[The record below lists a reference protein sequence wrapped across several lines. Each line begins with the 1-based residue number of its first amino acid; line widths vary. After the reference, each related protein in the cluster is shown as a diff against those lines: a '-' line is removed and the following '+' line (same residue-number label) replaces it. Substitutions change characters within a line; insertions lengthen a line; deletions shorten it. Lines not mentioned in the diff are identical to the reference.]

1 MLPEE
6 VEAQLSEGEDLGE
19 EYGSPRETSRDDAS
33 SCSEGDYRVLLGS
46 PLRGFQDGAALVR
59 LRSLSSLPP
68 TPLMHVWAQRA
79 SQILC

>member
-1 MLPEE
+1 VLPEE

-19 EYGSPRETSRDDAS
+19 EYGSPRETSRDNAS
-33 SCSEGDYRVLLGS
+33 SCSEGDYPVLLGS
-46 PLRGFQDGAALVR
+46 PLRGVQDGAALVR